1 MSKDDGHK
9 EVTVPGASVKG
20 GKILDPKT
28 GKALPAMPGQPIME
42 KPPKGYRM
50 FTDDEESEAK
60 RLVQTEQQIM
70 EKLRRIDAEE
80 KLGKMERR
88 EALTTLALLRS
99 QSVKFNETLGLE
111 NPDDLKVLNGR
122 TWVKKKAK
130 DKTDKN

>member
-1 MSKDDGHK
+1 MKEEKHK
-9 EVTVPGASVKG
+9 EVEVV
-20 GKILDPKT
+20 
-28 GKALPAMPGQPIME
+28 GKASPVPANDLMM

-60 RLVQTEQQIM
+60 RIVQTETQIM

-88 EALTTLALLRS
+88 EALTTLALLQS
-99 QSVKFNETLGLE
+99 QGLKFNETIGLE
-111 NPDDLKVLNGR
+111 NPDDLKVVNGR

-130 DKTDKN
+130 DKTDKKPEN